1 MEEIRFETPKDEIIS
16 LLNDF
21 KEKFAQEVL
30 KSLSDDELLSHI
42 FLTAD
47 GNNDS
52 LCYLTTC
59 YEIKKS
65 VNLLLLHKKYYWSK
79 EPDESS
85 ATTEEYIILIIL
97 N

>member
-1 MEEIRFETPKDEIIS
+1 MEEIRFETQKDEIIS

-21 KEKFAQEVL
+21 KEKFAPEVL

-59 YEIKKS
+59 YEIKKP
-65 VNLLLLHKKYYWSK
+65 VNLLSLYKKITGRKNRTSLLLLLKNTLY
-79 EPDESS
+79 
-85 ATTEEYIILIIL
+85 
-97 N
+97 